1 MFPASRDASAGN
13 CSGSL
18 PTDDYSSTRDKSYK
32 SLASSQGPQ
41 PHTRGPRISSQS
53 LRTTDSHHDNLTITA
68 LGRTPQSHIPS
79 THSSPVTSPS
89 TGYGSNFQSSH
100 SSVTS
105 DSSPGASTGYRSEC
119 GGLTPGS
126 SCAHS
131 PVYESTSS
139 SHLPSSFSRSVTEPD
154 LFSPTPQPPRKP
166 HAGRLPSRPSTAPHR
181 PFTPARNGESSLGDF
196 QSPIHEK
203 TATRLSLGIKNLLA
217 KPALLSPSRFSVN
230 STTTLPSDSVVSFPS
245 QNTNV
250 TRTNTPRKWR
260 PPDLDVSACP
270 SIISTPNSSS
280 QPIDAHRR
288 YASEAAKVYSSTAG
302 CAPPTSQE
310 SLDLSGHRAFPPSR
324 GRDQKPRNV
333 LRRRGS
339 AKLVKEKHRERE
351 SMDKNAPAS
360 PVEHDVMSRTPCK
373 DPKFSDGVVPLQLTP
388 AGAVVEAYKQ
398 QTLRRQDACAH
409 KQFVDTQELVASPQT
424 SQGSGEENKP
434 ADSPVPYYTVF
445 GTSSGRRVAAGGPDD
460 RWSRFEGRPLDQRG
474 AGKSPQADAGS
485 RSLTRKVSS
494 RWKKVRGGSV
504 AHEEPQ
510 CQSDLG
516 HAKSRPSLQ
525 EVLSR
530 GRSAG
535 RSMDGMP
542 GSRDEVWAG
551 PLAGHAQSGM
561 DQRSEKAQTSGK
573 EVSEGGRLWKLVKRI
588 STGGLRERFHAETAI
603 PPVPAIPKEL
613 LDKVN
618 PAVRNDHSPEATL
631 RHASTPRQLSR
642 HRQSGSYHEK
652 DKDRG
657 SAPKA
662 IPWSHPSLATASSS
676 PNSSDVASTQF
687 FHKTPSA
694 RSSVS
699 SYGEA
704 KVPPVPEIVLDR
716 HIITPLEQLR
726 LGGDHVDPEESRPRS
741 PRRATSV
748 PAGPHAVDCTNTDQP
763 LPSSSNKLC
772 QGESCPLSSNL
783 KPKSESTTWSP
794 LADGG
799 VSLSPPPP
807 RPQRSLKRG
816 TGNSGP
822 TSPASRSANNAE
834 GDAVEAPQID
844 RASPSAQS
852 DASTTKPRPRSN
864 SLTSRSASTSDHSP
878 DRSHLTFREL
888 HAPRRPPLSEREKAD
903 IWDDL
908 LARSDKAGGTLHLG
922 VGELMSDN
930 MRFSGYSEMS

>member
-1 MFPASRDASAGN
+1 MFAASRDASAGN

-18 PTDDYSSTRDKSYK
+18 STDDHSQSYK
-32 SLASSQGPQ
+32 SHPASQGLQ
-41 PHTRGPRISSQS
+41 PYSRELRISSQS
-53 LRTTDSHHDNLTITA
+53 LRTTDSHHDDLTITA

-79 THSSPVTSPS
+79 THSSPITSPS
-89 TGYGSNFQSSH
+89 TGYGSHFQSSH

-105 DSSPGASTGYRSEC
+105 ESSPGASTGYRSEC

-126 SCAHS
+126 SS

-139 SHLPSSFSRSVTEPD
+139 SHLPSSFSRSATEPD
-154 LFSPTPQPPRKP
+154 IPSPTPQPPRKFHP
-166 HAGRLPSRPSTAPHR
+166 GRLPSRPSTAPHS

-196 QSPIHEK
+196 HSRTHEK

-217 KPALLSPSRFSVN
+217 KPAILSPSRFSVH
-230 STTTLPSDSVVSFPS
+230 STTTLPSDSVVSFRS
-245 QNTNV
+245 QNATV

-270 SIISTPNSSS
+270 STISIPNSSS

-288 YASEAAKVYSSTAG
+288 YASEAAKVYSSTVG

-310 SLDLSGHRAFPPSR
+310 SLDLSGHRAPPPSR

-339 AKLVKEKHRERE
+339 AKLVKEKHRERG

-360 PVEHDVMSRTPCK
+360 PVEHDVTPRTPCK
-373 DPKFSDGVVPLQLTP
+373 DPKFRDGVVPLQLTP

-398 QTLRRQDACAH
+398 QTLRREDACAH
-409 KQFVDTQELVASPQT
+409 KQFMDTQELVASPQT
-424 SQGSGEENKP
+424 SQGSGEENKL
-434 ADSPVPYYTVF
+434 AYSPVPYYTVF
-445 GTSSGRRVAAGGPDD
+445 GTSSERRVAAGGPDD
-460 RWSRFEGRPLDQRG
+460 RWSRFEGHPPDQCG
-474 AGKSPQADAGS
+474 VEISPQADAGS
-485 RSLTRKVSS
+485 RSLTRKVST

-504 AHEEPQ
+504 APEEPH
-510 CQSDLG
+510 CQSDVG

-542 GSRDEVWAG
+542 GSRDEVWAS
-551 PLAGHAQSGM
+551 PLAGHGQSGM
-561 DQRSEKAQTSGK
+561 DQRSEPSQTSGK
-573 EVSEGGRLWKLVKRI
+573 EASEGGKLWKLVKRI
-588 STGGLRERFHAETAI
+588 STGGLRERFHAETAV

-613 LDKVN
+613 LGKVN
-618 PAVRNDHSPEATL
+618 PAVRNDNSPEATL
-631 RHASTPRQLSR
+631 RYALTPRQSSR

-652 DKDRG
+652 DKDRA
-657 SAPKA
+657 SAPKT

-704 KVPPVPEIVLDR
+704 EVPPVPEIVLVR

-726 LGGDHVDPEESRPRS
+726 LGGDHIDSEESRPRS
-741 PRRATSV
+741 PRRSTSV
-748 PAGPHAVDCTNTDQP
+748 PAGLHDCANTDQP
-763 LPSSSNKLC
+763 LSSSSNKLC
-772 QGESCPLSSNL
+772 QGESCPLTSNS
-783 KPKSESTTWSP
+783 KPKRESTAWSP

-816 TGNSGP
+816 AGTSGP
-822 TSPASRSANNAE
+822 TSPPSRSAKNAE
-834 GDAVEAPQID
+834 GGAVEAPQID

-852 DASTTKPRPRSN
+852 DTSTAKARPRSN
-864 SLTSRSASTSDHSP
+864 SLTSHSASTSDHSHE
-878 DRSHLTFREL
+878 RSQLTFREL

-922 VGELMSDN
+922 VGELLSDN